1 MVNEVYEYTVD
12 KKREGGYL
20 LARCLMITLYL
31 LFLVAFF
38 VVAYLTAIQ
47 IFALAP
53 IFLWMLIFFTWRF
66 VSIEYKYTVESGFL
80 TLITVYGGKK
90 SKVVARIHIKDA
102 SAFLPYSESCELL
115 RSFSPNV
122 TYNLL
127 SSSKSPKEEAF
138 ALLTKVGNKNVL
150 VLIEAP
156 APSVKAILYYA
167 NSDVKSSRNGQS

>member
-12 KKREGGYL
+12 KKREGCYG
-20 LARCLMITLYL
+20 LARIFMIIFYL

-90 SKVVARIHIKDA
+90 QKIKARIHIKDA
-102 SAFLPYSESCELL
+102 TAFLPLEDAKAAI
-115 RSFSPNV
+115 RDFSPGK
-122 TYNLL
+122 TYNVL
-127 SSSKSPKEEAF
+127 SSSKAPKDAF
-138 ALLTKVGNKNVL
+138 ALFVNEGSGRVL
-150 VLIEAP
+150 VLLEAP
-156 APSVKAILYYA
+156 PPSKKAILYYA
-167 NSDVKSSRNGQS
+167 NSDVKSVIN

>member
-12 KKREGGYL
+12 KKREGRYL
-20 LARCLMITLYL
+20 LARILMIMLYL

-38 VVAYLTAIQ
+38 VAAYLTVIQ

-90 SKVVARIHIKDA
+90 SKVKARVHIKDA
-102 SAFLPYSESCELL
+102 TAFIPLDGARDAI
-115 RSFSPNV
+115 RSFSPSV
-122 TYNLL
+122 TYNFL
-127 SSSKSPKEEAF
+127 SSSKSPKDAF
-138 ALLTKVGNKNVL
+138 ALFTKEGARNVL

-167 NSDVKSSRNGQS
+167 SPEVRSAPNNQS

>member
-1 MVNEVYEYTVD
+1 MGNEAYEYTVD
-12 KKREGGYL
+12 KKREGWYL

-38 VVAYLTAIQ
+38 VAAYLTAIQ

-53 IFLWMLIFFTWRF
+53 IFLWMLVFFTWRF
-66 VSIEYKYTVESGFL
+66 VSIEYKYTVEAGFL

-90 SKVVARIHIKDA
+90 SKVKARIHIKDA
-102 SAFLPYSESCELL
+102 TAFVPLDEARAAI
-115 RSFSPNV
+115 RSFSPSV
-122 TYNLL
+122 TYSLL
-127 SSSKSPKEEAF
+127 SSSKSPKDAF
-138 ALLTKVGNKNVL
+138 ALFTEQDAKKVL

-167 NSDVKSSRNGQS
+167 NSDVKSAKSSQV